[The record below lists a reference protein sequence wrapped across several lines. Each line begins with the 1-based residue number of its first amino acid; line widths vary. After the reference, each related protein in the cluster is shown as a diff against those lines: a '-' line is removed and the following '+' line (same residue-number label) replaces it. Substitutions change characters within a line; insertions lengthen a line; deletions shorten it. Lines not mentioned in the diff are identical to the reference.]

1 MGKTAT
7 QALVLVTGLVLVTV
21 LALVLEPVP
30 VVVLVC
36 TMGMK
41 TRRMMRMRMTATV
54 ICVVRRPCGGGK
66 SWTHDAGR
74 CCGVRYGTRTV
85 CFLRVFV

>member
-7 QALVLVTGLVLVTV
+7 QALVLVTGLALVTV
-21 LALVLEPVP
+21 LALVLVPVP
-30 VVVLVC
+30 EVVVVR
-36 TMGMK
+36 MRGMK
-41 TRRMMRMRMTATV
+41 TRRMMRMKMTATV
-54 ICVVRRPCGGGK
+54 ICVVRHPCGGGK

-85 CFLRVFV
+85 GFFRVFV